1 MGLTSW
7 RGTKVR
13 QTDVTVAKNYLNA
26 AEIAEL
32 NRVVVMYLDY
42 AEDQA
47 RRHRPLYMR
56 DWRAKLDAFLR
67 FNERQ
72 VPESPGK
79 VSMEVAR
86 ALAVEEYEWFTQRRL
101 AEEAARADEEF
112 DEVMKKFLP
121 HGGKGKK
128 KK

>member
-1 MGLTSW
+1 M
-7 RGTKVR
+7 R

-26 AEIAEL
+26 AEIDVL

-72 VPESPGK
+72 VLESPGK
-79 VSMEVAR
+79 VSTEVAR
-86 ALAVEEYEWFTQRRL
+86 TLAVEEYERFTQHRL
-101 AEEAARADEEF
+101 AEEAARADEAF
-112 DEVMKKFLP
+112 DEVVKKFSP
-121 HGGKGKK
+121 HRGKGKK

>member
-7 RGTKVR
+7 RGKKVR

-26 AEIAEL
+26 AEIDEL

-42 AEDQA
+42 AEHQA

-72 VPESPGK
+72 VLESPGK

-86 ALAVEEYEWFTQRRL
+86 ALAAEEYERFSQRRL
-101 AEEAARADEEF
+101 AEEATRAEEEF
-112 DEVMKKFLP
+112 EEVVKKFLP
-121 HGGKGKK
+121 RGGKGKK